1 MFDHIIVINWAQL
14 CSSVNHNHI
23 HFTHVDELQGTELNS
38 SGASIESDSVY
49 LCSRS
54 QRVHPAL
61 DPLVASLSSLGL
73 LVAPPHVHI
82 QNNDQGDTGKRD
94 AKSRKDTRLCTCVSN
109 SFSTFQD
116 LRYILRKGL
125 LTVYLGLSRLVKAK
139 LAMMPPSP
147 PPIRHVAEATARLEC
162 CVMLLAWKVRTPGM
176 QNWRKPMPVSTMV
189 VVLATLKLSNQAVFI
204 GKR

>member
-1 MFDHIIVINWAQL
+1 MSTSCKA
-14 CSSVNHNHI
+14 
-23 HFTHVDELQGTELNS
+23 TKLNS
-38 SGASIESDSVY
+38 SGVSIESDNVY

-54 QRVHPAL
+54 QRVHPAFN
-61 DPLVASLSSLGL
+61 PLVPSLSCLGL

-82 QNNDQGDTGKRD
+82 QNNNQGDTGKRD
-94 AKSRKDTRLCTCVSN
+94 AKSREYARLCTHVSN
-109 SFSTFQD
+109 TFSTPKD
-116 LRYILRKGL
+116 SRYISRSGL

-176 QNWRKPMPVSTMV
+176 QNWRKPMPVPTMV
-189 VVLATLKLSNQAVFI
+189 IVLATLKLSNQAVFI
-204 GKR
+204 RKR